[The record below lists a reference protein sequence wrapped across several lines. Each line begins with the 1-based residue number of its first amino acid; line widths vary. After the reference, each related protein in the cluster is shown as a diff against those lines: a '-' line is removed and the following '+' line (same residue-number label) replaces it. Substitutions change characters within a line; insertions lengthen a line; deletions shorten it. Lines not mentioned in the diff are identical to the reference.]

1 MTKIQDINTKELHDA
16 TGKIVRA
23 AQRGQRF
30 RVFLDGE
37 HSCLLL
43 PPGEKVD
50 PPWEEIMAVVWAA
63 QNKPE
68 PARPNPILAER
79 KKRNHAAHLR

>member
-1 MTKIQDINTKELHDA
+1 
-16 TGKIVRA
+16 
-23 AQRGQRF
+23 
-30 RVFLDGE
+30 
-37 HSCLLL
+37 
-43 PPGEKVD
+43 
-50 PPWEEIMAVVWAA
+50 VVWAA